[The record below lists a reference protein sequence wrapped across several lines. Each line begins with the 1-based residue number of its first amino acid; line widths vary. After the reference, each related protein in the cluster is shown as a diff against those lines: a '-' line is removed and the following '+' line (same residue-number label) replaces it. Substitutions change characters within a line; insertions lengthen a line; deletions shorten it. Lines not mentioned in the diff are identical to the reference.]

1 MNDKQLTAAFKQAHG
16 RAPHNG
22 DCWDTQSPVSGY
34 VVDVSVYHNG
44 AWVSV
49 ALEPI
54 TLTVEQAE
62 ALLLWSEAKTTAY
75 GPKFNAA
82 FKVAQDVAKQ
92 LRDGGG
98 SDE

>member
-1 MNDKQLTAAFKQAHG
+1 MNDKKLTAAFKQAHG

-22 DCWDTQSPVSGY
+22 DCWDTRSPVSGY
-34 VVDVSVYHNG
+34 VVDVGVYHNG
-44 AWVSV
+44 TWQEG

-62 ALLLWSEAKTTAY
+62 ALMLWGEADTTAY

-82 FKVAQDVAKQ
+82 FQVARSVAKQ
-92 LRDGGG
+92 LRGG
-98 SDE
+98 